1 MVPFCF
7 LRLGFK
13 LAKSGTLDS
22 APDCSGN
29 PFADF
34 SSAKDWSGKRGENV
48 EMECDVAR
56 PNYY

>member
-1 MVPFCF
+1 MF
-7 LRLGFK
+7 LK
-13 LAKSGTLDS
+13 LRRVEKKNS